1 MVPRRNLQNSIPCP
15 TDDGPDDVTTDFG
28 LVRRGK
34 RKDYFTSALPW
45 PQKGPSVS
53 LPLGT
58 SAPVVGVANKAIGFQ
73 NGAQNLGLS
82 TGGVGN
88 LFAYQADFGQLPGS
102 ATGGAGG
109 ENANVRLG
117 LTLQPA
123 NSGMIADLST
133 ATAATINQ
141 LRQSFQIQKLLER
154 DARGGTRYVEMVY
167 AHFGVRSPDARL
179 QRPEYLGGGS
189 QRINIQPIA
198 QTSETDAAGTPQ
210 GNLAA
215 MGTVLAHGHGFN
227 QSFTEHGYIIG
238 LINVRA
244 DLNYQQGLRKMWSRS
259 TRYDFYFPAFAMLG
273 EQAIL
278 NKEIYAR
285 GTATDNAVWGYQE
298 RWGEYRYNPSMI
310 TGLFRSTTANNI
322 DIWHLAQE
330 FAVLPTL
337 GATFIQEE
345 PPLARVIAVG
355 AEAAGQQLI
364 IDIFTSCKA
373 ARPMPMFSVPGLID
387 HF

>member
-1 MVPRRNLQNSIPCP
+1 MA
-15 TDDGPDDVTTDFG
+15 T
-28 LVRRGK
+28 
-34 RKDYFTSALPW
+34 
-45 PQKGPSVS
+45 KGPSVS

>member
-1 MVPRRNLQNSIPCP
+1 
-15 TDDGPDDVTTDFG
+15 
-28 LVRRGK
+28 
-34 RKDYFTSALPW
+34 
-45 PQKGPSVS
+45 
-53 LPLGT
+53 
-58 SAPVVGVANKAIGFQ
+58 
-73 NGAQNLGLS
+73 
-82 TGGVGN
+82 
-88 LFAYQADFGQLPGS
+88 
-102 ATGGAGG
+102 
-109 ENANVRLG
+109 
-117 LTLQPA
+117 
-123 NSGMIADLST
+123 
-133 ATAATINQ
+133 
-141 LRQSFQIQKLLER
+141 
-154 DARGGTRYVEMVY
+154 
-167 AHFGVRSPDARL
+167 
-179 QRPEYLGGGS
+179 
-189 QRINIQPIA
+189 
-198 QTSETDAAGTPQ
+198 
-210 GNLAA
+210 
-215 MGTVLAHGHGFN
+215 
-227 QSFTEHGYIIG
+227 
-238 LINVRA
+238 
-244 DLNYQQGLRKMWSRS
+244 
-259 TRYDFYFPAFAMLG
+259 MLG